1 MDKTTTKVN
10 EPGEFKVDES
20 NLIVGVD
27 IGASNIGVAI
37 GTLTQ
42 DDSVKLLGVG
52 DTPLALDGNN
62 DLETTK
68 NALREAVQR
77 AELTSGFDIKKVY
90 VGIGGGGLH
99 VVQGTGKT
107 NIETNEVRQLDIEN
121 AVKSAMPPNQASGEV
136 VHAFRVNFYL
146 DDQEQPYKN
155 PLGMI
160 CSRLTANVN
169 VVLAPKNVLDNV
181 RQCIV
186 GTGLELEGFVLEPYA
201 AGLSVL
207 YPDNPRKSEEMELGV
222 AVLDIGSHSS
232 DIAVFNNECL
242 LHCASLQVGGF
253 LVTSDIARSL
263 EQPISIARAE
273 EIKKN
278 HGTCLLT
285 NLIEDDYIQ
294 VPGLAGRGEI
304 SYPRKQLALVIRERM
319 KQIFKLYADYLKKND
334 LLDKLNAGIV
344 LTGGCASIEGVDK
357 LAEEVFGKIVR
368 VGNPVVRSGLQSMI
382 GPKDAVRI
390 GLLEFGARELAE
402 RRSSTKKLPVAAVKG
417 LGGRILEL
425 LKSLV

>member
-1 MDKTTTKVN
+1 MDKTTMKN
-10 EPGEFKVDES
+10 ESSEFKVDES

-27 IGASNIGVAI
+27 IGSSNIGVSI
-37 GTLTQ
+37 GALTPN
-42 DDSVKLLGVG
+42 DSVKLLGVG
-52 DTPLALDGNN
+52 NVPLSLDGNN

-68 NALREAVQR
+68 NALKNAVQN

-90 VGIGGGGLH
+90 VGIGGSGLH

-107 NIETNEVRQLDIEN
+107 NIETNEVRQIDIEN

-186 GTGLELEGFVLEPYA
+186 GTGLELEGFVLESYA
-201 AGLSVL
+201 AGLAVL
-207 YPDNPRKSEEMELGV
+207 YPDDPKRSEEMELGV

-232 DIAVFNNECL
+232 DLAIFSNECL
-242 LHCASLQVGGF
+242 LHCASLPVGGYY
-253 LVTSDIARSL
+253 VTRDIASSL
-263 EQPISIARAE
+263 EQPISITRAE
-273 EIKKN
+273 EIKKE

-285 NLIEDDYIQ
+285 NLVEDDFIQ
-294 VPGLAGRGEI
+294 VPGLAGRGDI

-319 KQIFKLYADYLKKND
+319 KQIFKLYADYLKKNE

-368 VGNPVVRSGLQSMI
+368 VGHPVVRAGLSGNIRPADS
-382 GPKDAVRI
+382 VRI

-417 LGGRILEL
+417 IGGRILEL